1 MSTPARWAVAA
12 VAVVLV
18 ACLLVWARGE
28 EHHRGDDIGSLGITR
43 TVVAGR

>member
-1 MSTPARWAVAA
+1 MSTPVRWAVAA

-28 EHHRGDDIGSLGITR
+28 EHHRGDDIGSVGITR
-43 TVVAGR
+43 AVVAGR